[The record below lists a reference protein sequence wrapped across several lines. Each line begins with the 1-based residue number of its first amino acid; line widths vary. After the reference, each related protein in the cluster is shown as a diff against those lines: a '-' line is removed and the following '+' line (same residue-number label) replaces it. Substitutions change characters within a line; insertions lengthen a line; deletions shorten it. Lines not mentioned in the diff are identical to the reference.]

1 MNDLRFAFRQLLKN
15 PGFTAVAVL
24 TLALGIAG
32 NVVIFSIFNGLFLRP
47 LPLKDPERLVNLD
60 EVAPK
65 WNLEYTGIAYPDFHE
80 WRAQNQTF
88 ESMAVFQDASFN
100 LSLKGNPER
109 IEGGRASHDLLRT
122 LGIQPLIGRG
132 FTQEEDKPGADRVA
146 LISHGLWKRLWG
158 GDSNVLGQT
167 LSLDSVPATI
177 IGVLP
182 PSIGPLSRAEVL
194 IPLRL
199 AVNANDG
206 WYFEGVGRLKPGV
219 SIETARQDL
228 TRIHR
233 AMIPNRPFNDI
244 TSPRLTPLRERL
256 LGDYRSVTY
265 VLIAAVGVVWLIAC
279 ANVAGLM
286 FARGLS
292 RTKEISIRM
301 ALGATRSSVVRQVL
315 VESLLLAAVGGLLGI
330 CLGQSSLGALTRLL
344 PEQFPNW
351 IHFGM
356 DGRFVVFCL
365 VTTAATAG
373 IFGLIPAVQMVSNVN
388 LQGALQ
394 ATTSKSTGSS
404 RQRRSLNALV
414 VGEIALALV
423 LLINA
428 GLLLQAFRAL
438 QKIDPGF
445 RAENVLTY
453 DISLP
458 RAKYTNNQQVAF
470 FDEHLAQ
477 LRALPDVKAAS
488 AATIVPLGG
497 HSGTFFE
504 IENTPPRERDEQNP
518 VVLQRHV
525 FPGYAETMGL
535 TVLSGRFFS
544 DQETRGAGVNA
555 AVVNESFAKRN
566 WPKEDAIGKRI
577 RYPGT
582 NSVWLT
588 VVGMVKDEKHYGFD
602 QPMRPGVF
610 LPYHFSPSRQMTI
623 AVRSL
628 SEPMALLPAIRSM
641 IQKRDPDLPIFQVR
655 TMAERVK
662 SSLWLRRSY
671 SWLFG
676 FFAAVALTMA
686 LAGVY
691 GVISYTVSQ
700 RTNEIGI
707 RMALGAQRM
716 DVLRLVLRHGLI
728 LAGAGTALG
737 LAGAFGLAQV
747 TRTLLFGVSPTD
759 PLTLITVPLLLGGVT
774 LLACLLPA
782 RRATRVDPMVALRY
796 E

>member
-445 RAENVLTY
+445 RSENVLTY
-453 DISLP
+453 NLSLP
-458 RAKYTNNQQVAF
+458 RAAYTNTQQAAF
-470 FDEHLAQ
+470 FEEHLEQ
-477 LRALPDVKAAS
+477 VRALPGVKAVS
-488 AATIVPLGG
+488 ATTMVPLGG
-497 HSGTFFE
+497 HSGTFFTV
-504 IENTPPRERDEQNP
+504 ENAPPRAKDEQNP